1 MTPVP
6 VKFGPKGTHPQQEG
20 CAFHVSHAEQKVLMC
35 LNLVTFL
42 SWSWCVAIVTTSNV
56 FTLYRLYFNKTR
68 IDYDRRLVAD
78 LDGIEP
84 AYAP

>member
-1 MTPVP
+1 M
-6 VKFGPKGTHPQQEG
+6 
-20 CAFHVSHAEQKVLMC
+20 CVSRFTRGALSLSALSDLLVFFVQKVLMC